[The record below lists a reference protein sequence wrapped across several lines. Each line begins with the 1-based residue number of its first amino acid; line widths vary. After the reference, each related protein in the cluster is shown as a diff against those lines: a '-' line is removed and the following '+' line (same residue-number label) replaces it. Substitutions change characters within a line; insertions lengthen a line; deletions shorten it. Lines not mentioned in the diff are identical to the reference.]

1 MLSLMLDGQE
11 VGPIRRQYVA
21 QAKYPVRPGAA
32 GRKIRVGIE
41 GLVNCH
47 RNCVTVIAPTVIAP

>member
-1 MLSLMLDGQE
+1 MSSLMLDGQE
-11 VGPIRRQYVA
+11 TGPIRRQYVA

-41 GLVNCH
+41 D
-47 RNCVTVIAPTVIAP
+47 